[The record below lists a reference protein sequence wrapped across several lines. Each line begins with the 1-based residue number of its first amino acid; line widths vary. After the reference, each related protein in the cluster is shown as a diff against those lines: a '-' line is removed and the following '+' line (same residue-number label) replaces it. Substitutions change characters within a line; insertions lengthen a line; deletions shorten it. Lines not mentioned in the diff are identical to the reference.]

1 MVLRGNQ
8 IQRCGPARC
17 ALLTRRA
24 FSRNSYPWAHSAAS
38 SRCRPDTVLPGL
50 YPYVPRVNLQMGDDL
65 VCVTIH
71 HPNCTGHRAR
81 PLLHAPWSIWKGGS
95 HVLPFQ

>member
-24 FSRNSYPWAHSAAS
+24 FSRNSHEWSHTAAHP
-38 SRCRPDTVLPGL
+38 RCHPDTVLPEP
-50 YPYVPRVNLQMGDDL
+50 YPFVPCLDVQSGDGF
-65 VCVTIH
+65 VRVTIH
-71 HPNCTGHRAR
+71 NPNCTGHRAGL
-81 PLLHAPWSIWKGGS
+81 LLHAPWSIRKGGS
-95 HVLPFQ
+95 HVLPVQ

>member
-24 FSRNSYPWAHSAAS
+24 CSRNSHEWAHAAAS
-38 SRCRPDTVLPGL
+38 ARCQPDTVLPGP
-50 YPYVPRVNLQMGDDL
+50 YPFVPCLDVQSGDG
-65 VCVTIH
+65 VVRVTIH
-71 HPNCTGHRAR
+71 NPNCTGHRAG
-81 PLLHAPWSIWKGGS
+81 PLLHAPWSIRKGGS